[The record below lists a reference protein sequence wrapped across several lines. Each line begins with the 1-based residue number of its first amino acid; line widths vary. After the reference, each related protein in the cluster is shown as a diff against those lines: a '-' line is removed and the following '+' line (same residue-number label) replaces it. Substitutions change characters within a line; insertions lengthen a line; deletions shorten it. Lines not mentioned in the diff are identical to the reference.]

1 MRRRAP
7 RSLRHEYELFVEREI
22 EHYKESLP
30 RSALLK
36 LGDEAVALLARQSQL
51 TLTEVVLCEE
61 VDRLI
66 RQRLRLPSYTAWR
79 KRRLAE
85 LEELRRPEHWGLRPE
100 DLIVRAFA
108 PVTDGQVL
116 VAGTGEG
123 APALYLA
130 ANGCDVT
137 TLHRRAEIIERVL
150 DAAEAAG
157 LTGRVRAEVGRL
169 EAFHPVGPLAAVICT
184 LDAFEGLSPEERER
198 VLDILQEATARGGV
212 HMVEAMVTDDGAVW
226 LEELASSYIGWEI
239 SVEREVGPTRT
250 FIARKAVA

>member
-36 LGDEAVALLARQSQL
+36 LGDEAVAALARQPQL
-51 TLTEVVLCEE
+51 TLTEIVLCEE

-66 RQRLRLPSYTAWR
+66 RQRLRLPSYSTWR

-100 DLIVRAFA
+100 DLVVRAVA

-116 VAGTGEG
+116 VAGAHEG

-130 ANGCDVT
+130 AKGCDVT
-137 TLHRRAEIIERVL
+137 ALHRRAEIIERVL

-157 LTGRVRAEVGRL
+157 LTERLRAEVGHL
-169 EAFHPVGPLAAVICT
+169 EAFHPNGPLAAVICT
-184 LDAFEGLSPEERER
+184 LDAFEGLTPEERQR
-198 VLDILQEATARGGV
+198 ALQILQAATARGGV
-212 HMVEAMVTDDGAVW
+212 HLFEALVSEDGTTW
-226 LEELASSYIGWEI
+226 FDELQARYTGWEI
-239 SVEREVGPTRT
+239 SVEREVGATRT
-250 FIARKAVA
+250 FMARKAVA